1 MGRGRS
7 WSAQALADVAAAY
20 VEISTNPVTGVEQ
33 KGAVFHKAVYA
44 AFVRRDPDSSAPD
57 GGYAARTQTAVIEKF
72 KVLSADCQKFGKA
85 LRLVRA
91 SKPTGVSEDGVIS
104 MAIAVHLGTSPKLDY
119 CYKDLPHAEW
129 ASYRAWL
136 ILRAEAKWA
145 GVDNAALQS
154 VPIGGGMDLVDD
166 RSSIEESMIGDV
178 ASRAGAE
185 GPIEGQRAGTTA
197 RHIVAPLVRT
207 PASKRGAAEATLD
220 ERPMGRKAAKNAQTE
235 SRGVAAVESLVKT
248 ISKGNEVKQARVDLL
263 YFDGS
268 DLDEV
273 DRKCKRE
280 YMKLKRNEALLR
292 ARGQL
297 AGTEGNCDRSA
308 GDRDTVECGNSSTVL
323 DGGGNSSTVLD
334 GGGNSTTVLD
344 GDE

>member
-1 MGRGRS
+1 
-7 WSAQALADVAAAY
+7 
-20 VEISTNPVTGVEQ
+20 
-33 KGAVFHKAVYA
+33 
-44 AFVRRDPDSSAPD
+44 
-57 GGYAARTQTAVIEKF
+57 
-72 KVLSADCQKFGKA
+72 
-85 LRLVRA
+85 
-91 SKPTGVSEDGVIS
+91 
-104 MAIAVHLGTSPKLDY
+104 
-119 CYKDLPHAEW
+119 
-129 ASYRAWL
+129 
-136 ILRAEAKWA
+136 
-145 GVDNAALQS
+145 
-154 VPIGGGMDLVDD
+154 MDLVDD
-166 RSSIEESMIGDV
+166 RSSIEESMTGDV
-178 ASRAGAE
+178 ASRTGPE

-207 PASKRGAAEATLD
+207 PASKRGAAEAILD

-273 DRKCKRE
+273 DRKFKRE

-308 GDRDTVECGNSSTVL
+308 GDRDTVECGNST
-323 DGGGNSSTVLD
+323 TVLD